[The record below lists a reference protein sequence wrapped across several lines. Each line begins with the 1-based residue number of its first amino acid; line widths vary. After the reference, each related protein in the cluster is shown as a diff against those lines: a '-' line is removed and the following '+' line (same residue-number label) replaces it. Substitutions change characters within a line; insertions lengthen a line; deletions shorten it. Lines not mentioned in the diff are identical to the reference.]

1 MHCALDGVFIATH
14 RRVWEALRFDEQC
27 FDGFHLYDID
37 FTYRAHRAGFR
48 LAVPLDLLLIHYST
62 GRYDIRWQAFNMRF
76 LAKFTELS
84 NLPSSKRYA
93 SLHVKLQHPEQVERL
108 HTALL
113 HHRFGAI

>member
-1 MHCALDGVFIATH
+1 M
-14 RRVWEALRFDEQC
+14 WEALRFDEQC

-84 NLPSSKRYA
+84 NLPSSKRLA
-93 SLHVKLQHPEQVERL
+93 SVHVKLQHLEQVERL